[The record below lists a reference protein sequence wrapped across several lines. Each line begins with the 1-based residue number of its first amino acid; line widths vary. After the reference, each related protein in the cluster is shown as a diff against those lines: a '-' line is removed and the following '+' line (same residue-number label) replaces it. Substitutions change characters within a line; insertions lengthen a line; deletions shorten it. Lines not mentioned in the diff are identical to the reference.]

1 MKLEECGKTKTFPQK
16 QGVDILK
23 KLVIKGGN
31 KLTGTI
37 KIGGAKNS
45 VVALLPAAIL
55 SNSNCTIKNVPN
67 ISDVHK
73 LNEMLEI
80 LGAKVEYEKGIIKLD
95 TKNIENKEIDEYH
108 ANSIRASYYFM
119 GALLGKYHKAE
130 ISMPGGCVIGSRP
143 IDLHIKA
150 FEKLGAKVK
159 LKDNKY
165 TITAKKLVGADIYL
179 DFASVGATVNT
190 MLAAVLAEGITK
202 IFNAAKEPEIENV
215 ADFLK
220 SMGAKI
226 CGVGTSTIIIEGVKE
241 LTSGNIEVIPDR
253 IETGT
258 YLMIGMLLGKNLVIE
273 GVSLKNLDAVISK
286 LKETGA
292 RFKID
297 HNKIY
302 VTATRKLKPVNV
314 KTEVYPGFPTDLG
327 QPMSTLLTQC
337 KGESLFQETIYE
349 NRMRHIPHLN
359 EMGANIK
366 TFDNNAVIKGK
377 TKLRGREVIATDLRA
392 GAAMMVAGMIAKG
405 TTTIT
410 NIEHILRGYENIVDK
425 LSNVGAD
432 IKLIEED

>member
-1 MKLEECGKTKTFPQK
+1 M
-16 QGVDILK
+16 K
-23 KLVIKGGN
+23 KLIIKGGN
-31 KLTGTI
+31 KLTGKI

-55 SNSNCTIKNVPN
+55 SNGKCTITNVPN

-73 LNEMLEI
+73 LNEMLSI
-80 LGAKVEYEKGIIKLD
+80 LGANVKYENGKIEINTENIKN
-95 TKNIENKEIDEYH
+95 TEIDEYH
-108 ANSIRASYYFM
+108 ASSIRASYYFM
-119 GALLGKYHKAE
+119 GALLGKYKKAE
-130 ISMPGGCVIGSRP
+130 IAFPGGCVIGSRP

-165 TITAKKLVGADIYL
+165 IITAKKLVGTDIYL

-215 ADFLK
+215 AEFLK

-241 LTSGNIEVIPDR
+241 LKEGTIEVIPDR
-253 IETGT
+253 IEAGT
-258 YLMIGMLLGKNLVIE
+258 YIMIGMLLGKNLEID
-273 GVSLKNLDAVISK
+273 GVNKNHLEAVINK

-292 RFKID
+292 KFKIED
-297 HNKIY
+297 KKIY
-302 VTATRKLKPVNV
+302 VSATRKLKPVNV

-366 TFDNNAVIKGK
+366 QFDNNAVIKGK
-377 TKLRGREVIATDLRA
+377 RKLYGKEVIATDLRA
-392 GAAMMVAGMIAKG
+392 GAAMMVAGMVAKG
-405 TTTIT
+405 ITTIS

-425 LSNVGAD
+425 LSKVGAD
-432 IKLIEED
+432 IKIIDEE

>member
-1 MKLEECGKTKTFPQK
+1 
-16 QGVDILK
+16 LK

-31 KLTGTI
+31 RLTGKI

-55 SNSNCTIKNVPN
+55 SSDKSIITNVPN
-67 ISDVHK
+67 ISDVYK
-73 LNEMLEI
+73 LNEILSM
-80 LGAKVEYEKGIIKLD
+80 LGAVVNYNEGKIEVD
-95 TKNIENKEIDEYH
+95 TSNLKNIEIDEEH
-108 ANSIRASYYFM
+108 ASSIRASYYFM
-119 GALLGKYHKAE
+119 GALLGKYKQAT
-130 ISMPGGCVIGSRP
+130 IALPGGCVIGSRP
-143 IDLHIKA
+143 VDLHIKA

-165 TITAKKLVGADIYL
+165 IITAKKLVGADVYL

-241 LTSGNIEVIPDR
+241 LKGGNIEVIPDR
-253 IETGT
+253 IEAGT
-258 YLMIGMLLGKNLVIE
+258 YIMIGMLLGKNLIIE
-273 GVSLKNLDAVISK
+273 GVNKKHLETVIEK

-292 RFKID
+292 KFKIED
-297 HNKIY
+297 RRIY
-302 VTATRKLKPVNV
+302 VSALRKLKPVNV

-377 TKLRGREVIATDLRA
+377 TKLRGKEVVATDLRA

-410 NIEHILRGYENIVDK
+410 NIEHILRGYENIVVK

-432 IKLIEED
+432 IKLLEDE

>member
-1 MKLEECGKTKTFPQK
+1 M
-16 QGVDILK
+16 K
-23 KLVIKGGN
+23 KLIINGGK

-55 SNSNCTIKNVPN
+55 SNSISKITNVPN
-67 ISDVHK
+67 ISDVKK

-80 LGAKVEYEKGIIKLD
+80 LGAKVRYEKGTIEIDAKKL
-95 TKNIENKEIDEYH
+95 KNKEIDKEH
-108 ANSIRASYYFM
+108 ASSIRASYYFM

-130 ISMPGGCVIGSRP
+130 ISFPGGCVIGSRP
-143 IDLHIKA
+143 IDLHITA
-150 FEKLGAKVK
+150 FEKMGAKVK
-159 LKDNKY
+159 IKDNKY
-165 TITAKKLVGADIYL
+165 LITARSLRGADIYL
-179 DFASVGATVNT
+179 DFASVGATVNV
-190 MLAAVLAEGITK
+190 MLAAVLAKGTTQ

-215 ADFLK
+215 AEFLN

-226 CGVGTSTIIIEGVKE
+226 SGVGTSTIIIEGVKE
-241 LTSGNIEVIPDR
+241 LHEGNVEVIPDR

-258 YLMIGMLLGKNLVIE
+258 YLMIGILLGKNLIIDGVKIE
-273 GVSLKNLDAVISK
+273 NLTAVIDK

-292 RFKID
+292 KFKIEGK
-297 HNKIY
+297 KIY
-302 VTATRKLKPVNV
+302 VSASKRLKSVNV

-366 TFDNNAVIKGK
+366 QFDNNAVIKGRK
-377 TKLRGREVIATDLRA
+377 KLVGKEVVATDLRA

-410 NIEHILRGYENIVDK
+410 NIEHILRGYENISDK

-432 IKLIEED
+432 IRIEEE

>member
-1 MKLEECGKTKTFPQK
+1 M
-16 QGVDILK
+16 K

-31 KLTGTI
+31 KLSGTI

-45 VVALLPAAIL
+45 VVALLPATIL
-55 SNSNCTIKNVPN
+55 SNDISKITNVPN
-67 ISDVHK
+67 ISDVYK
-73 LNEMLEI
+73 LNEMLNL
-80 LGAKVEYEKGIIKLD
+80 LGAEVKYNEGKIEVD
-95 TKNIENKEIDEYH
+95 SKNIKNVEIDKYH

-119 GALLGKYHKAE
+119 GALLGKYKEAT
-130 ISMPGGCVIGSRP
+130 IAFPGGCVIGERP

-159 LKDNKY
+159 IKDNKY
-165 TITAKKLVGADIYL
+165 IITAKKLIGADIYL
-179 DFASVGATVNT
+179 DFASVGATINT

-215 ADFLK
+215 AEFLK

-241 LTSGNIEVIPDR
+241 LKGGNIEVIPDR
-253 IETGT
+253 IEAGT
-258 YLMIGMLLGKNLVIE
+258 YLMIGMLLGKNLIIDGVNTKQLETVI
-273 GVSLKNLDAVISK
+273 NK
-286 LKETGA
+286 LKETGGK
-292 RFKID
+292 FKIED
-297 HNKIY
+297 RRIY
-302 VTATRKLKPVNV
+302 ISASRKLKPVNV

-377 TKLRGREVIATDLRA
+377 SKLRGKEVVATDLRA

-405 TTTIT
+405 TTIIT
-410 NIEHILRGYENIVDK
+410 NIEHILRGYENIVVK
-425 LSNVGAD
+425 LSNVGAN
-432 IKLIEED
+432 IKLIDE

>member
-1 MKLEECGKTKTFPQK
+1 M
-16 QGVDILK
+16 K
-23 KLVIKGGN
+23 KLIINGGN

-45 VVALLPAAIL
+45 VVALMPAAIL
-55 SNSNCTIKNVPN
+55 SNDKCTITNVPN

-73 LNEMLEI
+73 LNEMLSI
-80 LGAKVEYEKGIIKLD
+80 LGAEVKYENNKLEIDTRDIK
-95 TKNIENKEIDEYH
+95 NVEIDEYH
-108 ANSIRASYYFM
+108 ASSIRASYYFM

-130 ISMPGGCVIGSRP
+130 IALPGGCVIGSRP

-159 LKDNKY
+159 IKDNKY
-165 TITAKKLVGADIYL
+165 IITAKKLVGADIYL
-179 DFASVGATVNT
+179 DFASVGATINT
-190 MLAAVLAEGITK
+190 MLAAVLASGITK

-241 LTSGNIEVIPDR
+241 LKSGNIEVIPDR

-258 YLMIGMLLGKNLVIE
+258 YLMIGMLLGKNLIID
-273 GVSLKNLDAVISK
+273 GVNTKNLTAVIDK

-292 RFKID
+292 KFKIED
-297 HNKIY
+297 KKIF
-302 VTATRKLKPVNV
+302 VSATRKLKPVNV

-349 NRMRHIPHLN
+349 NRMRHIPHLT

-377 TKLRGREVIATDLRA
+377 TKLKGREVIATDLRA

-425 LSNVGAD
+425 LSNVGGD
-432 IKLIEED
+432 IRLIDEE